1 MTAGIFEACGA
12 IPAGEICGPTP
23 WNGKGQF
30 ENRAL
35 INNVI
40 KPYLSSIGCDPM
52 GQWPLPETAKC
63 TPDPELR
70 QKMVQHMGGAEFD
83 LDGNPWFLK
92 GAKFCLIW
100 PAIHAAWP
108 EAKWIIT
115 RRDAKGIIGS
125 CLKAPFMKAFDD
137 RRGWQS
143 WIYAHEEK
151 FNEMFKAGLDIK
163 TVDTQRT
170 ANGEFGHVKVAV
182 EHCCLTW
189 NPEAVGR
196 FVDKNLWHN

>member
-1 MTAGIFEACGA
+1 MTAGIFAACGA

-23 WNGKGQF
+23 WNEKGQF

-35 INNVI
+35 VNNVI

-63 TPDPELR
+63 TPDPKLR
-70 QKMVQHMGGAEFD
+70 QKMVQHMGGVEFD

-108 EAKWIIT
+108 EAKWIVT
-115 RRDAKGIIGS
+115 QRDDKGIIDS
-125 CLKAPFMKAFDD
+125 CLKAPFMKAFKD
-137 RRGWQS
+137 RQGWQG
-143 WIYAHEEK
+143 WIEAHNKK
-151 FNEMFKAGLDIK
+151 FDEMVSAGLDTTI
-163 TVDTQRT
+163 VNT
-170 ANGEFGHVKVAV
+170 ADIARGEFLSARRAV
-182 EHCCLTW
+182 EYCGLTW
-189 NPEAVGR
+189 NPEAVGH